1 MREQPS
7 GIPSNVLFMDI
18 KQQSSHSRQT
28 TLGDV
33 RISEEQRAM
42 KTGACHRTLILQHA
56 LVSYALSYPVFYLS
70 PLNSCTASIIAT
82 IFSTGVPHCTMWM
95 ELKM

>member
-1 MREQPS
+1 
-7 GIPSNVLFMDI
+7 MDI

-33 RISEEQRAM
+33 RISKEQRAM

-82 IFSTGVPHCTMWM
+82 IFSTGVPHCTIWM